1 MSAEILVTVDPDV
14 QIVEVMTPG
23 PEGPGAPRGGATNQV
38 VAKASDADLD
48 FKFVTLTPQ
57 FVGAEPAVTSGTTS
71 DYWRGDKTWR
81 NFFADV
87 RAATLTG
94 LSTAV
99 NAVVTAADTV
109 LSAIGKL
116 QAQVTGLASSKLD
129 VAAPSFGGNSAT
141 ATKLQTAR
149 TINGVPFDGSANITT
164 ANWGTARTITIGNT
178 GKSVNGS
185 ADVSWSLAEILGIGV
200 PETAQEIGGGV
211 DLDTIQT
218 PGFYL
223 QPWDA
228 QAASGTNYPA
238 ALAGALVV
246 LRNAGGVSQLYYTY
260 GSASVAPRAF
270 FRALYSGSWSTW
282 REFYHSGNLGAGI
295 VELANIDQTAVMQ
308 ALSLASMAH
317 AAVDAMRNGPVMQ
330 RGEIVIRNRGVVSG
344 CAITKSTS
352 AARNLNI
359 SSGACFARGA
369 TYPVVDGNNAAS
381 VPANTSGT
389 MSVVVSAYL
398 YPHGDGQ
405 TYCLAVTAIGQSV
418 PEDGIE
424 IYRLTIPPNNTDAT
438 DPYLA
443 QVALT
448 DVRRIEPHYP
458 DLLDAPPMVSVA
470 FPRPMRGSDWRI
482 SIDLVSAAGGASAG
496 QVLVNNRAPNGCTLT
511 LASAADD
518 VRVRYLIERLH
529 D

>member
-1 MSAEILVTVDPDV
+1 MALILS
-14 QIVEVMTPG
+14 
-23 PEGPGAPRGGATNQV
+23 N
-38 VAKASDADLD
+38 
-48 FKFVTLTPQ
+48 
-57 FVGAEPAVTSGTTS
+57 
-71 DYWRGDKTWR
+71 
-81 NFFADV
+81 N
-87 RAATLTG
+87 G
-94 LSTAV
+94 LSKLASPITSSA
-99 NAVVTAADTV
+99 TTLTV
-109 LSAIGKL
+109 LSGDGAKFPALGAGDWFPVTVAKPDGSFEIMRCTARTDDTL
-116 QAQVTGLASSKLD
+116 TVTRAQEGTTALD
-129 VAAPSFGGNSAT
+129 FAAGALVELRLTVAAIADASVATAAT
-141 ATKLQTAR
+141 ATKLQ
-149 TINGVPFDGSANITT
+149 
-164 ANWGTARTITIGNT
+164 TARTITIGNT
-178 GKSVNGS
+178 GKSVDGS
-185 ADVSWSLAEILGIGV
+185 ANVSWSLAEILGIGV

>member
-1 MSAEILVTVDPDV
+1 MANVTESPAWESGIYRIETTDPILGGETGTANIQAKQLANRTLWLKARADQVDAAAA
-14 QIVEVMTPG
+14 G
-23 PEGPGAPRGGATNQV
+23 Y
-38 VAKASDADLD
+38 
-48 FKFVTLTPQ
+48 
-57 FVGAEPAVTSGTTS
+57 GT
-71 DYWRGDKTWR
+71 
-81 NFFADV
+81 
-87 RAATLTG
+87 
-94 LSTAV
+94 
-99 NAVVTAADTV
+99 
-109 LSAIGKL
+109 L
-116 QAQVTGLASSKLD
+116 QARMSVLQSQVEA
-129 VAAPSFGGNSAT
+129 V
-141 ATKLQTAR
+141 
-149 TINGVPFDGSANITT
+149 
-164 ANWGTARTITIGNT
+164 GT
-178 GKSVNGS
+178 
-185 ADVSWSLAEILGIGV
+185 DM
-200 PETAQEIGGGV
+200 
-211 DLDTIQT
+211 
-218 PGFYL
+218 
-223 QPWDA
+223 
-228 QAASGTNYPA
+228 
-238 ALAGALVV
+238 
-246 LRNAGGVSQLYYTY
+246 
-260 GSASVAPRAF
+260 
-270 FRALYSGSWSTW
+270 
-282 REFYHSGNLGAGI
+282 
-295 VELANIDQTAVMQ
+295 ANIDQTAVMQ

-369 TYPVVDGNNAAS
+369 TYPVVEGNNAAS

-389 MSVVVSAYL
+389 MSVAVSAYL

-405 TYCLAVTAIGQSV
+405 TYRLAVTAIGQSV

-482 SIDLVSAAGGASAG
+482 SIDLVSAAGGGASAG